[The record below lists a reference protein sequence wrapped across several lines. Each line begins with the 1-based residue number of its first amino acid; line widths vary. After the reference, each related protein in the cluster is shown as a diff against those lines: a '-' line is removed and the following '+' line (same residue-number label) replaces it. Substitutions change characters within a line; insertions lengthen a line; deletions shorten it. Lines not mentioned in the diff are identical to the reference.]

1 MAAAASRLRCS
12 SRRTGTTKSIT
23 SRGASMAGRRRSIRP
38 CRFIKGWAWALAAVA
53 LPAAAEDLLQVYR
66 DAQRYDAVYSSARYS
81 LEAGRE
87 RIPQA
92 RALLLPSA
100 NITANVAATRIEQES
115 NNELITPS
123 FVRSPTT
130 QGYTFTLSQPVF
142 RPQNLVQRNQADY
155 QVRQAEATYGQAA
168 QDLAVRTG
176 QAYFDVLAARDTLAL
191 VGAQKAAISEQL
203 AQAKRNFEVGT
214 ATITD
219 THEAQARADLSAAQE
234 IAALNDLENKR
245 RALQQ
250 ITGRE
255 YAQLKPLRPDV
266 KLTQPNPPDMQSWV
280 DLAEK
285 QAYPVAVQ
293 QAATEIAALE
303 LKRNQNAHMP
313 TVDLVGTYG
322 YTDQTSTIT
331 QSVGSQLTQ
340 GTIGVQLAMTIFAGG
355 GLFSRDREAAALS
368 LKSRDD
374 LDNARRT
381 AVFNTRQSFLAVSNG
396 IAQVGALEQAK
407 VSSQSA
413 LDSNKLG
420 YEVGVRINIDVL
432 NAQQQLFSTE
442 RDLAVARYNTITNQL
457 RLKAAVGSLTEQD
470 VEEVNRALAP

>member
-1 MAAAASRLRCS
+1 
-12 SRRTGTTKSIT
+12 
-23 SRGASMAGRRRSIRP
+23 MAGRRRSIRP
-38 CRFIKGWAWALAAVA
+38 CRFIKGCAWALAAVA

-142 RPQNLVQRNQADY
+142 RPQNLVQRDQADY

-219 THEAQARADLSAAQE
+219 THEAQARYDLIVAQE
-234 IAALNDLENKR
+234 IAAQNDLESKR
-245 RALQQ
+245 RALQLV
-250 ITGRE
+250 TGKE
-255 YAQLKPLRPDV
+255 YEQLKALRVDIRLAPPS
-266 KLTQPNPPDMQSWV
+266 PNDMQAWV
-280 DLAEK
+280 DIAEK
-285 QAYPVAVQ
+285 QAYPVLAQ
-293 QAATEIAALE
+293 EAATSVAQLE
-303 LKRNQNAHMP
+303 VKRQSSGHWP
-313 TVDLVGTYG
+313 TLDLVGTYG
-322 YTDQTSTIT
+322 TTKDTGSLQTGVGREIT
-331 QSVGSQLTQ
+331 TSQLAL
-340 GTIGVQLAMTIFAGG
+340 QLAIPLYQGG
-355 GLFSRDREAAALS
+355 GISSREREAAANYY
-368 LKSRDD
+368 KSRDD
-374 LDNARRT
+374 LLNARRT
-381 AVFNTRQSFLAVSNG
+381 AALNTRQTYLAVING
-396 IAQVGALEQAK
+396 IAQVAALEQALT
-407 VSSQSA
+407 SSQSA
-413 LDSNKLG
+413 LDSNRLG

-432 NAQQQLFSTE
+432 NAQQQLFSTR
-442 RDLAVARYNTITNQL
+442 RDLAVARYNAILNHL
-457 RLKAAVGSLTEQD
+457 RLKAAAGTLRDED
-470 VEEVNRALAP
+470 LAEVNRALQP